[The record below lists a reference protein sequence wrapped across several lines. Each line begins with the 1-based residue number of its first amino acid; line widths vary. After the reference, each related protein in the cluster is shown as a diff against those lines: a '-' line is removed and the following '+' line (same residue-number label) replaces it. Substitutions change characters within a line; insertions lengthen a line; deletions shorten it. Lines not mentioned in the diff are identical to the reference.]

1 MTKWILLTFAA
12 HLTGTYPST
21 VDAVPASVYPQLFAN
36 EAECA
41 RKRDKIGWDFFN
53 VGEDFTVWC
62 AAVPHAV
69 EKGNK

>member
-12 HLTGTYPST
+12 HLGT

-36 EAECA
+36 ETECA